1 MVLFIDNY
9 IVLDVLQNRQPHYE
23 YSHHIWELCHK
34 GQIEGYISV
43 LTFAN
48 IIYVMRKDLR
58 HNKIYELLEILAR
71 VFRFADLSIE
81 NLMTAAKMNWKD
93 FEDAIQSATAEKI
106 NAAYIITRNTKD
118 FQDSSVK
125 ALTPEEFFMNVFDLS
140 I

>member
-1 MVLFIDNY
+1 
-9 IVLDVLQNRQPHYE
+9 
-23 YSHHIWELCHK
+23 
-34 GQIEGYISV
+34 
-43 LTFAN
+43 
-48 IIYVMRKDLR
+48 
-58 HNKIYELLEILAR
+58 
-71 VFRFADLSIE
+71 
-81 NLMTAAKMNWKD
+81 MTAAKMNWKD